1 MWTEFCQSALKLLK
15 LLCATTTNEHRSRV
29 FGGFEST
36 TEKSLVSF
44 SFADERFQ
52 AEQGISF
59 PLELAVQRLEI
70 RKNKTR
76 YSKD

>member
-15 LLCATTTNEHRSRV
+15 LLCATANKHYSQV
-29 FGGFEST
+29 FADFEPT

-52 AEQGISF
+52 AEQGIGF
-59 PLELAVQRLEI
+59 PLEPAVQRLKI
-70 RKNKTR
+70 CKNETR
-76 YSKD
+76 CLKD

>member
-15 LLCATTTNEHRSRV
+15 LLCATANKHYSQV
-29 FGGFEST
+29 FADFEPT

-59 PLELAVQRLEI
+59 PLEPAVQRLKI